1 MINYSKSVTLL
12 MAAVFCHLVAG
23 PGCRSVE
30 AQESHPRAGTL
41 SVTLLNVGLGPVGA
55 GLSDGLTG
63 WSGISDAVF
72 WNPAAVSTLA
82 SENPEVVLSGARLLG
97 VVRQT
102 SFQYSTRL
110 GRAGLAIQ
118 MIYDGVGDIEIRGD
132 EPTPEP
138 LALGSA
144 HDFVAGVTIGLPL
157 PAGAGLGVTVK
168 GIYEKLHLADAF
180 GIAAD
185 AGIQLPLPVLSG
197 LFRAG
202 IAVRNVGSMGTLENE
217 RPELPWSMAAG
228 IALAR
233 PLDWG
238 EWSISAGGDVW
249 KPADDWTQL
258 RVGLEAAWDVLRFRA
273 GTRQGKGWGTISAG
287 IGIVMPGWSLDYA
300 YIYDPDPG
308 RHFLGATQK
317 LGVSIPLRKG
327 TGT

>member
-1 MINYSKSVTLL
+1 
-12 MAAVFCHLVAG
+12 MAAFFCHFVTG
-23 PGCRSVE
+23 PGCGSVE
-30 AQESHPRAGTL
+30 AQVSHPGAGEQ

-55 GLSDGLTG
+55 GMSDGLTG

-82 SENPEVVLSGARLLG
+82 SEYPEVVLSGATLLG

-102 SFQYSTRL
+102 FLQYGTRL
-110 GRAGLAIQ
+110 GRAGLALQ
-118 MIYDGVGDIEIRGD
+118 LIYSSVGDIEIRGD

-157 PAGAGLGVTVK
+157 PSGAGLGVTVK

-185 AGIQLPLPVLSG
+185 VGVQLPLPVLNG

-202 IAVRNVGSMGTLENE
+202 IAIRNVGSMGALENE
-217 RPELPWSMAAG
+217 RLELPWSMAIG
-228 IALAR
+228 IALAK
-233 PLDWG
+233 PVEWG
-238 EWSISAGGDVW
+238 NWIISAGGDVW
-249 KPADDWTQL
+249 KPTDDWTQL
-258 RVGLEAAWDVLRFRA
+258 RVGLEAAWDVLKFRA

-287 IGIVMPGWSLDYA
+287 IGIVMPGWSLNYA
-300 YIYDPDPG
+300 YIYDPDPS
-308 RHFLGATQK
+308 RHFLGTTQK